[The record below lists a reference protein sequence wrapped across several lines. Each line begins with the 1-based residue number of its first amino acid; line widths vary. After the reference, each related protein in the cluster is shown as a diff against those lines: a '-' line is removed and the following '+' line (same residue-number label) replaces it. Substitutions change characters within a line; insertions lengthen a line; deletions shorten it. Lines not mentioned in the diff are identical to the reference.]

1 MPVKQNL
8 ANLNFKQFSP
18 LSDSDKGEI
27 LLKIMFS
34 HCDWVSLMSSMGRD
48 GQVGRGGQA
57 QAGEVG
63 EKKDGA
69 GMMEARVAGRMTE

>member
-1 MPVKQNL
+1 M
-8 ANLNFKQFSP
+8 
-18 LSDSDKGEI
+18 
-27 LLKIMFS
+27 LKIMFS